1 MVFIGLFRERHKMF
15 SNAHKAQDYKLWVGE
30 IPQRPHLLFIFFC
43 GVLGLI
49 IHIIST
55 QIIFCFSDFYELI
68 QHSLKT
74 FFLISYHLHSQALS
88 LPSTTSLP
96 PMATLQFM
104 TISITGLFHL
114 HFPCLLPHQII
125 VAFPELIFC
134 QQATSST
141 HISLCLLRRE
151 VLTSQKQMDQGVNK
165 YRHPTELV
173 GDWKVRLHI

>member
-1 MVFIGLFRERHKMF
+1 MF

-74 FFLISYHLHSQALS
+74 FFFISYHLHSQALS

-104 TISITGLFHL
+104 TILITGLFHL